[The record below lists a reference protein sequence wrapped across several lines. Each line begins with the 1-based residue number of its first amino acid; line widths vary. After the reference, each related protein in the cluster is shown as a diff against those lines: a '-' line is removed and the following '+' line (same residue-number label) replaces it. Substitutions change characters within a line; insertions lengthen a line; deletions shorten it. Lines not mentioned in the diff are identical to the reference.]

1 MALDEGEKAALTLG
15 VTLGCSLIL
24 IDERK
29 GAAAARIKGLE
40 FTGTLGILIQRH
52 NGNGLI
58 WPRPLHDFV
67 RQTFIVRKTSCEV
80 CSRGIKN
87 NERLGDGRTPFY
99 WIHSCLA
106 VFGFLESASKA
117 VSALLVYEVVARS
130 EAVVKAGRRPLARA
144 LA

>member
-1 MALDEGEKAALTLG
+1 LNSPARS
-15 VTLGCSLIL
+15 VFSF
-24 IDERK
+24 ER
-29 GAAAARIKGLE
+29 R
-40 FTGTLGILIQRH
+40 

-58 WPRPLHDFV
+58 WLRPLHASV
-67 RQTFIVRKTSCEV
+67 RQIFIVRKTSCEV

-99 WIHSCLA
+99 WIHFPAPA